1 MKFMK
6 GEHRI
11 MYAKFVKRFLD
22 FILSLFA
29 IILLSPFLLILLIL
43 GSIYMRG
50 NPFFFQERPGKNEKV
65 FRIIKFRSM
74 NNKKDRNGNLL
85 PDEVR
90 LNKSGKFLRNT
101 SLDELPELFN
111 ILKGDMSII
120 GPRPLLVD
128 YLPFY
133 KPNEKI
139 RYKMRPG
146 LSGLAQVS
154 GRNFLSW
161 EEIFEYDI
169 EYVNNVSFKLDVQ
182 ILFKTVR
189 RVAKKDSIA
198 DVSTLNIDEDG
209 ELYVLVENKKK
220 RLHKP
225 LNIERRGMNNAKG
238 NRK

>member
-1 MKFMK
+1 
-6 GEHRI
+6 

-90 LNKSGKFLRNT
+90 LNKYGKFLRNT

-139 RYKMRPG
+139 RYKVRPG

>member
-1 MKFMK
+1 
-6 GEHRI
+6 

-29 IILLSPFLLILLIL
+29 ILSLSPFFLILIIL

-50 NPFFFQERPGKNEKV
+50 NPFFFQERPGKDEKI

-85 PDEVR
+85 PDDMR
-90 LNKSGKFLRNT
+90 LNKYGKFLRNT

-133 KPNEKI
+133 KSNEKI
-139 RYKMRPG
+139 RYNMRPG

-169 EYVNNVSFKLDVQ
+169 EYVNNVSFKLDIQ

-189 RVAKKDSIA
+189 RVIKKESIA
-198 DVSTLNIDEDG
+198 DVSTLITDEDG

-238 NRK
+238 DRQ

>member
-1 MKFMK
+1 
-6 GEHRI
+6 

-90 LNKSGKFLRNT
+90 LNKYGKFLRNT

-225 LNIERRGMNNAKG
+225 LNIERRGRNNAKG

>member
-1 MKFMK
+1 
-6 GEHRI
+6 
-11 MYAKFVKRFLD
+11 
-22 FILSLFA
+22 
-29 IILLSPFLLILLIL
+29 
-43 GSIYMRG
+43 
-50 NPFFFQERPGKNEKV
+50 
-65 FRIIKFRSM
+65 
-74 NNKKDRNGNLL
+74 
-85 PDEVR
+85 
-90 LNKSGKFLRNT
+90 
-101 SLDELPELFN
+101 
-111 ILKGDMSII
+111 MSII

-220 RLHKP
+220 SLHKP

>member
-1 MKFMK
+1 
-6 GEHRI
+6 

-90 LNKSGKFLRNT
+90 LNKYGKFLRNT